1 MKQIIKY
8 TFGLLLILSI
18 FSCDKLEISSIQAD
32 SFIKLYGSGSSDFG
46 VDVKPFN
53 GGYILLATTT
63 NLNEDTDISL
73 IKTDKYGN
81 QEGDMITI
89 DGGGDDIAGSILLTD
104 DGGFIIAGTYYDI
117 DSNEDDIYIAKYNSN
132 GDFDWENFIGK
143 TSSSNEEGAV
153 IKKASTGYVI
163 AGSTDRTG
171 TKDVYLVKI
180 DDSGNLEW
188 DNSFGGNDKDYASD
202 VIMHSNGFLIIGSSD
217 GYDSFTHLGKFDIL
231 LIKTN
236 FNGDET
242 HSHVYGSDEND
253 YGHSVIET
261 DTSFVFV
268 GSREEISSNADVY
281 VAMIDKENLLD
292 FDWEFGFGANLYDQ
306 GFDIIK
312 NQDGFTF
319 VGCYEITNGTTA
331 AYFLNIDY
339 EGKALLEKPLGNY
352 NQNMQSVE
360 KTSDGGYIMIGS
372 SGFEGNEQICLIKV
386 NSEGE
391 L

>member
-53 GGYILLATTT
+53 NGYILLATTT

-81 QEGDMITI
+81 QEGDMITF
-89 DGGGDDIAGSILLTD
+89 DGGGDDVAGSILLTD
-104 DGGFIIAGTYYDI
+104 DGGFIIVGTSKDI
-117 DSNEDDIYIAKYNSN
+117 DNDDIYIAKYNSN
-132 GDFDWENFIGK
+132 GEFDWENFIGK
-143 TSSSNEEGAV
+143 SSGSNEEGAV
-153 IKKASTGYVI
+153 IKKAQTGYII

-188 DNSFGGNDKDYASD
+188 DNTFGVDKDDYASD
-202 VIMHSNGFLIIGSSD
+202 IIMHNDGYLIIGSSN
-217 GYDSFTHLGKFDIL
+217 GYDSFNDLGGYDII

-242 HSHVYGSDEND
+242 HAHVYGKTDDD
-253 YGHSVIET
+253 YGYGVLET

-268 GSREEISSNADVY
+268 GSQENSSSDAEAYVY
-281 VAMIDKENLLD
+281 MVDKENLLD

-312 NQDGFTF
+312 NQDGFTI

-339 EGKALLEKPLGNY
+339 EGKALLEKTLGNY

-360 KTSDGGYIMIGS
+360 TTSDGGSIMIGS
-372 SGFEGNEQICLIKV
+372 AGFEGNEQICLMKV
-386 NSEGE
+386 NSKGE